1 LCNNGKTKQVYNMM
15 ANEEKTDS
23 SADTKKTLSKSGARL
38 VQVFRSPREQG
49 MYLYVDKKEGVL
61 RVPEALLAK
70 FGTPESAML
79 LMLTPDKKL
88 ARAKAANVLAAIQE
102 KGFYLQLPPEQDM
115 DMLMIRLNNPKLQTR

>member
-1 LCNNGKTKQVYNMM
+1 MM

-49 MYLYVDKKEGVL
+49 MYLYVDKKEGIL

-79 LMLTPDKKL
+79 LILTPDKKL
-88 ARAKAANVLAAIQE
+88 ARANAANVLAAIQE
-102 KGFYLQLPPEQDM
+102 KGFYLQLPPEPDM